1 MALTRP
7 QETERCSYVLSRP
20 FGFGFGQEV
29 GDLFGEVLGA
39 GAGQADG
46 GDDASVASAEPDEP
60 GSPGRLSPGAGGA
73 GIDLNADG
81 WHGCFPG
88 FSGRCSGRGCWDA
101 DKTGTGRSGGRASS
115 DRKQPPHGGQQPATP
130 GGLAAGV

>member
-1 MALTRP
+1 MDVLGCPRKDVAVTLSWYRREHRRRRP
-7 QETERCSYVLSRP
+7 APDRCSYVLSRP

-46 GDDASVASAEPDEP
+46 GDDALVASAEPDEP

-73 GIDLNADG
+73 GIDLDADG
-81 WHGCFPG
+81 W
-88 FSGRCSGRGCWDA
+88 
-101 DKTGTGRSGGRASS
+101 
-115 DRKQPPHGGQQPATP
+115 
-130 GGLAAGV
+130 